1 MSIIRYKITFAYDG
15 TNFNGFQR
23 QPKQRTVEGVLTS
36 KINIMAKKPQKTIEV
51 FGSGRTDSGV
61 HALAQVAHFDF
72 PFDLPTEAI
81 YRGLNSM
88 LPLDM
93 EVLKVEKVSDTFH
106 ARYDVSGKRYMY
118 RADLGE
124 FSNPFKRNYTG
135 HWKFPVDV
143 DKVRTALTDL
153 IGQHDFS
160 SFVASGSTAKSNV
173 RTIYDAKCFY
183 DEAEN
188 EINIEFYG
196 NGFLYNMV
204 RIMVG
209 VAMEIGA
216 GTRPEHD
223 VLRLFDVKDRDQARL
238 TMPASGLYLKK
249 VYYEGDDPEH
259 PTKLPKF

>member
-36 KINIMAKKPQKTIEV
+36 KINIMAKNPQKTIEV